1 MPNASAPKAPWV
13 EVWLSPQTIVFPGCV
28 RPSSG
33 PITWTMPSLPDPV
46 ACSSMP
52 NSSQLA
58 RSASSCAFAISSVT
72 GPGSVGTLWSIVAT
86 VSSGRRTRA
95 AREPQPLERLRRGDL
110 VHEVQVDVEQRRL
123 TRLVADDVPVPDL
136 VEQAP
141 SRHQATSTSSTNAS
155 ASASIMIGS

>member
-1 MPNASAPKAPWV
+1 MPNASAPKAPCV

-28 RPSSG
+28 TPSSG

-86 VSSGRRTRA
+86 VRSGRRT
-95 AREPQPLERLRRGDL
+95 LRPASRRPSNACG
-110 VHEVQVDVEQRRL
+110 EVTSC
-123 TRLVADDVPVPDL
+123 TRCR
-136 VEQAP
+136 
-141 SRHQATSTSSTNAS
+141 S
-155 ASASIMIGS
+155 M